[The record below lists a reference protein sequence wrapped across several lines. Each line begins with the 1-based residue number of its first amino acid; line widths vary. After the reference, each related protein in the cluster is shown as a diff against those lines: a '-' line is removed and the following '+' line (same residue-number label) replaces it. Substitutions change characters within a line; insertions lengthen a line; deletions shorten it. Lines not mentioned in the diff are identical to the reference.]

1 VVQRRDFVYAVFK
14 NELTSSSLRE
24 ARGNILKL
32 FNTRKHWGKCKL
44 TIKKLR
50 RSCEQDCKKGK
61 NAMCF
66 LMMEILVAAVEVLQ
80 IATTTI

>member
-1 VVQRRDFVYAVFK
+1 V
-14 NELTSSSLRE
+14 
-24 ARGNILKL
+24 
-32 FNTRKHWGKCKL
+32 

-50 RSCEQDCKKGK
+50 RSCGQDRKKGK

-80 IATTTI
+80 IATTTF